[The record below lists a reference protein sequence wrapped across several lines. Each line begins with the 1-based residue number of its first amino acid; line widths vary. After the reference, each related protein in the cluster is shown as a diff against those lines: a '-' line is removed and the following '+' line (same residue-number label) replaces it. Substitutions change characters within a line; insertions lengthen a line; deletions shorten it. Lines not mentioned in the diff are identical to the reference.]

1 MSIKDLLLLLLQ
13 MFLNTR
19 VRGPVLA
26 SHGVYHSL
34 EYFKG
39 VTGIRDADLLVCRK
53 TETYVSIL
61 VPLWMSAV
69 KRTHTLQCLLH
80 RFVSARPLTH

>member
-1 MSIKDLLLLLLQ
+1 MSMKDLLLLQ

-39 VTGIRDADLLVCRK
+39 VTGIRDADLLVCKK
-53 TETYVSIL
+53 TETHVSIL
-61 VPLWMSAV
+61 VPLWMSAL
-69 KRTHTLQCLLH
+69 REHTRDNAWFIGLCQQD
-80 RFVSARPLTH
+80 R